1 LKGQDLDNNNCHF
14 VNDRLSTINYML
26 DYDLVIIGG
35 TSAGRWAA
43 LMASSLQA
51 RVALVE
57 PLNHA
62 PDFPGGGKGSIELG
76 LKYSQILSESGRFA
90 HQISRQRFGI
100 HWETASSLLPAQLR
114 FDRVLQ
120 WAEGVVSN
128 LDEINSL
135 DILAAR
141 GVDVIS
147 GNGEFIAQPQLLF
160 AVGGRKLR
168 SLCYL
173 LACPSRSV
181 IPNIEGLSSVGYFT
195 SETLGQLT
203 KLKQLPESLV
213 VLGGD
218 PSGIEVAQTFSR
230 LGVAVTVA
238 VRSSRILMKEDADAA
253 RLIQA
258 VMEAEGA
265 RILTDTEVTQARI
278 IDGKK
283 WVQAGA
289 RAIEAGEIFL
299 AAGRRPNFESL
310 NLEAAGVQFN
320 KQGLILNDKM
330 QTTNPC
336 IYACGD
342 AAGGYPFPHIANA
355 EAAIAVKNA
364 LFLPMFKIDYRGIPW
379 AIFSDPQLARVGLT
393 EVQASRRFGDDI
405 IVGLEYFKNVEK
417 AQICGEMTGFCKIVG
432 RRNGEILG
440 ASIVGSQAAELIHV
454 IALAV
459 RQGMKVKDL
468 AELPFVWPAFA
479 EINGLT
485 AAIWQLQRDRSNT
498 FLRNLRENLFH
509 WRRYWS
515 R

>member
-1 LKGQDLDNNNCHF
+1 
-14 VNDRLSTINYML
+14 ML
-26 DYDLVIIGG
+26 DYDLVIVGG
-35 TSAGRWAA
+35 TSAGRYAA

-57 PLNHA
+57 PLNSSQDLPA
-62 PDFPGGGKGSIELG
+62 GGQGSIELG
-76 LKYSQILSESGRFA
+76 GKYSQILSESGRFA
-90 HQISRQRFGI
+90 QQVSHQQFGI
-100 HWETASSLLPAQLR
+100 QWAAAGSPLPPQLQ

-120 WAEGVVSN
+120 WAEAVVSN
-128 LDEINSL
+128 LNEINSV

-141 GVDVIS
+141 GVDVIV
-147 GNGEFIAQPQLLF
+147 GNGEFIAQPNLVF

-168 SLCYL
+168 SRCYL
-173 LACPSRSV
+173 LACPSRSA
-181 IPNIEGLSSVGYFT
+181 IPNIEGLASIGYFT
-195 SETLGQLT
+195 AETLGQLA

-218 PSGIEVAQTFSR
+218 PSGVEVAQTFSR
-230 LGVAVTVA
+230 LGVAVTIA

-258 VMEAEGA
+258 VMEAEGVRVLA
-265 RILTDTEVTQARI
+265 DTEVTQARI

-310 NLEAAGVQFN
+310 NLEAAGVKFN
-320 KQGLILNDKM
+320 KQGLILNDKL
-330 QTTNPC
+330 QTTNPS

-355 EAAIAVKNA
+355 EAAISVKNA
-364 LFLPMFKIDYRGIPW
+364 LFLPVFKIDYRGIPW

-393 EVQASRRFGDDI
+393 EAQASRRFGDDI
-405 IVGLEYFKNVEK
+405 LVAVEYFKNVEK
-417 AQICGEMTGFCKIVG
+417 AQMCGEITGFCKIVG

-440 ASIVGSQAAELIHV
+440 ASIVGHQAAELIHV

-459 RQGMKVKDL
+459 RQGMKVQDL
-468 AELPFVWPAFA
+468 AELPVVWPAFA

>member
-1 LKGQDLDNNNCHF
+1 
-14 VNDRLSTINYML
+14 ML

-35 TSAGRWAA
+35 TAAGRYAA

-57 PLNHA
+57 PLNNGQ
-62 PDFPGGGKGSIELG
+62 DFPGGGKGSIELG

-90 HQISRQRFGI
+90 QQLSRQQFGI
-100 HWETASSLLPAQLR
+100 QWETASVPLPAQLK

-120 WAEGVVSN
+120 WTQAVASN

-141 GVDVIS
+141 GVDVILD
-147 GNGEFIAQPQLLF
+147 NGEFIAKPQLVF

-173 LACPSRSV
+173 LACPSPPV
-181 IPNIEGLSSVGYFT
+181 IPHIDGLSSVGYFT
-195 SETLGQLT
+195 SETLGELAQ
-203 KLKQLPESLV
+203 LKQLPESLV

-238 VRSSRILMKEDADAA
+238 VRSPRILMKEDADAA

-258 VMEAEGA
+258 AMEAEGV
-265 RILTDTEVTQARI
+265 RILTDTEVTQARV

-299 AAGRRPNFESL
+299 AAGRRANFESL
-310 NLEAAGVQFN
+310 NLEAAGVKFN
-320 KQGLILNDKM
+320 KQGLILNDKL
-330 QTTNPC
+330 QTTNPR

-342 AAGGYPFPHIANA
+342 VAGGYSFPHIAKS
-355 EAAIAVKNA
+355 EAAIAVKNT
-364 LFLPMFKIDYRGIPW
+364 LFLPMFQIDYRGIPW
-379 AIFSDPQLARVGLT
+379 GIFSDPQLARVGLT
-393 EVQASRRFGDDI
+393 ETQARRRFGDDI

-417 AQICGEMTGFCKIVG
+417 AQISGEMTGFCKIVG

-440 ASIVGSQAAELIHV
+440 ASIVGSQAAELIHI

-459 RQGMKVKDL
+459 RQGMKVQDL
-468 AELPFVWPAFA
+468 AELPFIWPAFA

-498 FLRNLRENLFH
+498 FLHNLRENLFH
-509 WRRYWS
+509 WRRYWK